1 MHSVGYNKY
10 IYHIARTHNETT
22 KLTKCVKLAAVF
34 VQSEHVL
41 STGHEVQ
48 QNKQLSAKF
57 TTQAVSVYLGNSRR
71 RTQKPKFRGRLVR
84 FNKKKIPTNRFHTQS
99 SSSEATT
106 FTVGQEIPYIS
117 WSPPPQKKKLIGVF
131 YSSQPFV
138 LFQDEII
145 PLHNLPFYFFKVY
158 INIIS
163 YLFLILPSG
172 LFSSSFTGKHL
183 DAFIFSSYVQHAP
196 PIISS
201 LSYYYYYH

>member
-84 FNKKKIPTNRFHTQS
+84 FNKKKYRLIDSIRRVLPQRLRLSQLAKKFHTYH
-99 SSSEATT
+99 EA
-106 FTVGQEIPYIS
+106 
-117 WSPPPQKKKLIGVF
+117 PPPKKKNSLAFFTAASHLSFSRTKLFHYTTCHFI
-131 YSSQPFV
+131 SSK
-138 LFQDEII
+138 
-145 PLHNLPFYFFKVY
+145 YT
-158 INIIS
+158 
-163 YLFLILPSG
+163 LIL
-172 LFSSSFTGKHL
+172 F
-183 DAFIFSSYVQHAP
+183 
-196 PIISS
+196 PI
-201 LSYYYYYH
+201 YF